1 MAWWRTPAARRRP
14 RGDDQMTLREAIIDG
29 FAEVRAHKART
40 VLQTLGVMLGVG
52 SLVAVQG
59 LADAGRRQALKFFDE
74 LGGLTKILVVNK
86 PLKETVLTARQLA
99 TSGLTWDDAQALKR
113 DVPWAIRVDPLA
125 ALELNVR
132 YGDYL
137 RLNRITGATP
147 DYPQVYKFFPARGRF
162 LIDDD
167 LRSGARVCVLGD
179 TAARTYFGNEDPL
192 GKTLYIGDVGFSV
205 VGIMKRKE
213 FYFNEAS
220 DNVLE
225 WMNRMTIV
233 PLTATYSRFTG
244 DPEKRVDYINLM
256 VDKVENNRK
265 AAEAARAV
273 LYRRHGGVEDF
284 EVYNREER
292 LKQQQSQ
299 NLVFHVTFLV
309 TGIISL
315 LVGGIVIMNIM
326 LASYRE
332 RIREIGVRKAIG
344 ARGMDVAWQF
354 LVESI
359 LVTSLGGAAGL
370 PLGILFARGITALLK
385 QPAIITP
392 QMALVSVAASVATG
406 LFFGLYPAVKAARL
420 NPVDALRYE

>member
-147 DYPQVYKFFPARGRF
+147 DYPQVYKFF
-162 LIDDD
+162 
-167 LRSGARVCVLGD
+167 
-179 TAARTYFGNEDPL
+179 
-192 GKTLYIGDVGFSV
+192 
-205 VGIMKRKE
+205 
-213 FYFNEAS
+213 
-220 DNVLE
+220 
-225 WMNRMTIV
+225 
-233 PLTATYSRFTG
+233 
-244 DPEKRVDYINLM
+244 
-256 VDKVENNRK
+256 
-265 AAEAARAV
+265 
-273 LYRRHGGVEDF
+273 
-284 EVYNREER
+284 
-292 LKQQQSQ
+292 
-299 NLVFHVTFLV
+299 
-309 TGIISL
+309 
-315 LVGGIVIMNIM
+315 
-326 LASYRE
+326 
-332 RIREIGVRKAIG
+332 
-344 ARGMDVAWQF
+344 
-354 LVESI
+354 
-359 LVTSLGGAAGL
+359 
-370 PLGILFARGITALLK
+370 
-385 QPAIITP
+385 
-392 QMALVSVAASVATG
+392 
-406 LFFGLYPAVKAARL
+406 
-420 NPVDALRYE
+420 